1 MASRMAELI
10 TSWPIDDRPSP
21 AGVGVYRIVTRSDG
35 VKPRQSGYLSEAMNV
50 IVGSASP
57 SEPLGGPTRFRRD
70 HLAADAHAV
79 GRVRSD
85 FDWWLHAHFGL
96 SAASRI
102 DLTLAVNE
110 AVSNAAEHAYFGSP
124 CGAGSFDVDAHYD
137 AARDILTV
145 VVEDRGR
152 WRFPD
157 PPTGPLS
164 ARGRGIEL
172 MRALADDVSI
182 DTTSAG
188 TCVRLTWLH
197 MQNRPEA

>member
-1 MASRMAELI
+1 M
-10 TSWPIDDRPSP
+10 T
-21 AGVGVYRIVTRSDG
+21 GSDG

-57 SEPLGGPTRFRRD
+57 GEQLGGPKRFRRD
-70 HLAADAHAV
+70 HLAADAYAV
-79 GRVRSD
+79 GQARSE
-85 FDWWLHAHFGL
+85 FDAWLHAHFTL
-96 SAASRI
+96 SDACRV

-124 CGAGSFDVDAHYD
+124 CGASSFDVDANYD
-137 AARDILTV
+137 TARDSLIV

-157 PPTGPLS
+157 PATGPLS
-164 ARGRGIEL
+164 VRGRGVEL
-172 MRALADDVSI
+172 MRALADEVTI

-197 MQNRPEA
+197 MHDLPET